1 MFNPFK
7 DVTYHH
13 HWKLMSVAAGTVFIA
28 MIVAFL
34 QNWLLL
40 AVVLALGFLILAVQ
54 WLTIDP
60 PDVTDEDVHGAAPKP
75 PGASSGELPP

>member
-13 HWKLMSVAAGTVFIA
+13 HWKLMSVAAGATFIA

-34 QNWLLL
+34 QDWLFV
-40 AVVLALGFLILAVQ
+40 AVALALGFLMLAVQ

-60 PDVTDEDVHGAAPKP
+60 PDVTEEDVHGAVPKP
-75 PGASSGELPP
+75 PDAPGG